1 MEASNYK
8 RVDDVRNKLKSA
20 WNRNIEGRDV
30 E

>member
-8 RVDDVRNKLKSA
+8 RVDDVRNKLRSA
-20 WNRNIEGRDV
+20 WNRNKERRDV